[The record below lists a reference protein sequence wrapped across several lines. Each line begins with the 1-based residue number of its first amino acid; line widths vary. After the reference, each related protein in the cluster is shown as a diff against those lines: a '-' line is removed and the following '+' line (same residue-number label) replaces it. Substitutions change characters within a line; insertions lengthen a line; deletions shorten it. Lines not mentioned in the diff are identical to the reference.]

1 MLTIIETIGDALK
14 NDKYAMKLSVQETNF
29 MHNLLQDHPEV
40 FRKIQGIVEE
50 IMADGKVD
58 IFDLP
63 NLIRL
68 CSQIYHEHLVGY
80 AIQHVGVISLIQFT
94 LDALLDS
101 GLLPINGVTKD
112 ILKKVID
119 SSLELLNANV
129 SSIPYK
135 TACLRLSH
143 FFQCTKKTPPPVLLP
158 ISLPSPAPPA
168 HISLPEA
175 TSLPIPPPIIV
186 HDPTSLPEASLLPSL
201 LVPQGTQVPT
211 PPVPPLLPVPIDE
224 TKNKTPTCNDADS
237 CCLPR

>member
-1 MLTIIETIGDALK
+1 
-14 NDKYAMKLSVQETNF
+14 
-29 MHNLLQDHPEV
+29 MHSLLRDHPDV
-40 FRKIQGIVEE
+40 FRKIQGTVDE

-101 GLLPINGVTKD
+101 GILPIHGGAKD

-129 SSIPYK
+129 SSIPSMS
-135 TACLRLSH
+135 CFRFLNCGS
-143 FFQCTKKTPPPVLLP
+143 KKQNKPIPSPQPIAHVPSSPPPVPSIPLLPLPPLP
-158 ISLPSPAPPA
+158 ISPPPFSSVSLSDVPSVPVTEGKPAEPTKPACSGNDCGGGGCGCLPSSSAC
-168 HISLPEA
+168 
-175 TSLPIPPPIIV
+175 T
-186 HDPTSLPEASLLPSL
+186 
-201 LVPQGTQVPT
+201 GC
-211 PPVPPLLPVPIDE
+211 
-224 TKNKTPTCNDADS
+224 TKIK
-237 CCLPR
+237 

>member
-1 MLTIIETIGDALK
+1 MSQIIETMGNALTK
-14 NDKYAMKLSVQETNF
+14 EKYTMNLSHQEIKF
-29 MHNLLQDHPEV
+29 MHDLLNDHPDV
-40 FRKIQGIVEE
+40 FRKIQGTVDA

-101 GLLPINGVTKD
+101 GILPVNGIAKE

-135 TACLRLSH
+135 YTNCFGMLNCS
-143 FFQCTKKTPPPVLLP
+143 KKYTPPLPLVTLP
-158 ISLPSPAPPA
+158 ISVGVPPPPPLP
-168 HISLPEA
+168 LV
-175 TSLPIPPPIIV
+175 TLVTLPIVAVPLPVDIVPPPTIAPI
-186 HDPTSLPEASLLPSL
+186 
-201 LVPQGTQVPT
+201 
-211 PPVPPLLPVPIDE
+211 VPIVKSSSSSSCGCMGCKCTEKD
-224 TKNKTPTCNDADS
+224 DS
-237 CCLPR
+237 CGSGGCCSKL